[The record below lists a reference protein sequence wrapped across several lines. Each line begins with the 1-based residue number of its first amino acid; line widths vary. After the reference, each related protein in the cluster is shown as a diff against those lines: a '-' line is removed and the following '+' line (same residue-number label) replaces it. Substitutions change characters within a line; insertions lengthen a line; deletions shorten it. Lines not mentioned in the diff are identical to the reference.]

1 MKTTKQ
7 LLSDANSSSNKI
19 SKIEKQKEIQ
29 EEKISKSSQLLHSQ
43 QYDETH
49 KVEDKYR
56 ALQKILDNK
65 KEKDEAQFKKEFD
78 DLDLARNNLRK
89 TIYFLRADKDKK
101 IFDAGKITNSEHYGL
116 SPKVNRLYAYK
127 DEFLSLSYIMYN
139 VNRPKNKVALCIIGY
154 CKIGG
159 RGYGEFE
166 KDVLE
171 VDYIYGSH
179 LEDQAGANFI
189 HEVKFLPDQES
200 AKEYARK
207 NPIKKVVKNFLSKYE
222 LVKKECLEI
231 SKNYSLADFEE
242 YRLGLAKKYF
252 DSHNHNLSFFAE
264 HHNIKKTVWEKLTIT
279 EKIKVM
285 EIMGN

>member
-19 SKIEKQKEIQ
+19 SKLEKQKEIQ
-29 EEKISKSSQLLHSQ
+29 EEKISKSSQSLQSQ

-49 KVEDKYR
+49 KVEKKYR

-65 KEKDEAQFKKEFD
+65 KEKDETQFEKEFD

-89 TIYFLRADKDKK
+89 TIYFLRAVKK
-101 IFDAGKITNSEHYGL
+101 EKLFDAGKITNSERYGL
-116 SPKVNRLYAYK
+116 SPKVDRLYAYK
-127 DEFLSLSYIMYN
+127 DEFLSLSYIMYD

-159 RGYGEFE
+159 YGFREFTN
-166 KDVLE
+166 DILE
-171 VDYIYGSH
+171 LDYTYGCD
-179 LEDQAGANFI
+179 LRDQAGANFI

-207 NPIKKVVKNFLSKYE
+207 NPIEKILKNFLSKYE
-222 LVKKECLEI
+222 VVKKECIEI
-231 SKNYSLADFEE
+231 NKNYSLADFEE

-252 DSHNHNLSFFAE
+252 DSTSHHLKYFAE

-279 EKIKVM
+279 EKRKVM